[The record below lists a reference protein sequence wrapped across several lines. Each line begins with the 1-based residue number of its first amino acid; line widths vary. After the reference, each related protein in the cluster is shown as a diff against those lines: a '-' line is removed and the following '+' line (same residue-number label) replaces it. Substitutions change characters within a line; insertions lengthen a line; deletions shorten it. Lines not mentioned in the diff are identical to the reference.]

1 MHTQMSQRLSFMRM
15 IAPFFHWRST
25 PLCLMSCN
33 ALWWSFMTGPAL
45 PLMSTRLDE
54 NFSPKRIG
62 RWKIFPHR
70 GKNLSYA
77 IVSSIPCLANT
88 ERINKFTTGRK
99 RNFCH
104 KPTLSVA
111 YPLSNSF
118 YPNKL
123 GATFKP
129 AERYSM
135 RWIFYVG
142 YTSTK
147 YM

>member
-15 IAPFFHWRST
+15 TAPFFHWIST

-33 ALWWSFMTGPAL
+33 VLQWSFMTGPAL
-45 PLMSTRLDE
+45 PLMSTRLNE
-54 NFSPKRIG
+54 NFSRKRIG
-62 RWKIFPHR
+62 RWKTFPHR
-70 GKNLSYA
+70 GKNSSYT
-77 IVSSIPCLANT
+77 IVSSIPCLANA
-88 ERINKFTTGRK
+88 ERINKFTKRRR

-104 KPTLSVA
+104 KTTLSFA
-111 YPLSNSF
+111 DPLSNSF

-129 AERYSM
+129 AERYSIL
-135 RWIFYVG
+135 RIFYVG
-142 YTSTK
+142 YTNTK